1 MRRCVHAAL
10 SGAVRKHSMSSSLL
24 LSGEKSAGRFMH
36 NATTTERSSLREC
49 TMDAHCIPFVCDLP
63 ASGFEGSL
71 GSEMTQLWH
80 EIDSVDWE
88 SLESAERPPAT
99 VVQMPQLLQTAYAPF
114 DQGRVV
120 RDLILVGIYPS
131 AGV

>member
-10 SGAVRKHSMSSSLL
+10 SGAVRKHLMSSSLL
-24 LSGEKSAGRFMH
+24 LAGEKSAGRIMH
-36 NATTTERSSLREC
+36 KATTTERSSLREC
-49 TMDAHCIPFVCDLP
+49 TMDAHCIPFVCDLA

-88 SLESAERPPAT
+88 SLESAARPPAT
-99 VVQMPQLLQTAYAPF
+99 VPQTPETLQNA
-114 DQGRVV
+114 QE
-120 RDLILVGIYPS
+120 S
-131 AGV
+131 ASGGTGEVTPLY